1 MVAAL
6 AVSLA
11 PFAAGLGKG
20 YSSPAIASL
29 QQLRPK
35 RPYNSS
41 VPNDISV
48 SDQQA
53 SWVASLSL
61 LGIFIVIISII
72 NLLVLF
78 TWIFDIYT
86 FFKGA
91 LFGGVM
97 GGIAMRYGRR
107 KVLLVMS
114 LPFSLSWI
122 LTVFATSVEM
132 MFFTSFMG
140 GFCCSIVS
148 MVSQVKYFKSL
159 FKKKHT

>member
-29 QQLRPK
+29 QQLRPR
-35 RPYNSS
+35 RPFNGSATH
-41 VPNDISV
+41 DISV

-61 LGIFIVIISII
+61 LGKYDPNTISNLTLIHI
-72 NLLVLF
+72 NLKLL
-78 TWIFDIYT
+78 II
-86 FFKGA
+86 GA

-97 GGIAMRYGRR
+97 GGVAMRHGRR

-148 MVSQVKYFKSL
+148 MVSQVL
-159 FKKKHT
+159 N

>member
-1 MVAAL
+1 
-6 AVSLA
+6 
-11 PFAAGLGKG
+11 
-20 YSSPAIASL
+20 
-29 QQLRPK
+29 
-35 RPYNSS
+35 
-41 VPNDISV
+41 
-48 SDQQA
+48 
-53 SWVASLSL
+53 
-61 LGIFIVIISII
+61 
-72 NLLVLF
+72 
-78 TWIFDIYT
+78 
-86 FFKGA
+86 
-91 LFGGVM
+91 M

-159 FKKKHT
+159 FKKNMHNSTIHNIKNVFKFVCVIDV

>member
-1 MVAAL
+1 MNIDL
-6 AVSLA
+6 
-11 PFAAGLGKG
+11 F
-20 YSSPAIASL
+20 I
-29 QQLRPK
+29 R
-35 RPYNSS
+35 
-41 VPNDISV
+41 
-48 SDQQA
+48 
-53 SWVASLSL
+53 
-61 LGIFIVIISII
+61 IFEIRI
-72 NLLVLF
+72 
-78 TWIFDIYT
+78 

-148 MVSQVKYFKSL
+148 MVSQVKYFIFKNIIQQYTTKTCIRVRLCFRCPKKSESNVNYPENIY
-159 FKKKHT
+159 